1 MFYVHAIVGRMSHSF
16 APDLY
21 KHMKLDAADECAAL
35 GILLAARDADLE
47 GHGVTANDPRRKEIQ
62 LCYSILSKPEVRK
75 HYDDAIAAGRK
86 ITWPEVEHLAN
97 FGTWPDPVT
106 RMNVSESP
114 QQTHGWSKPQG
125 RPQQGPQRQQPQQF
139 AQPQPQQSPQQQPQ
153 QAPYAQTQQ
162 PQASPYAQPFNP
174 YQQPNH
180 QHQQIVPQQ
189 TQGVYHP
196 SVDPAVADRP
206 SSGTRVGMAFLDYF
220 LLSIVPLALV
230 AGDSVVAGVVA
241 GILVAVLFV
250 GTEVAFGGS
259 PAKLMLGYR
268 VRDVNTGEKLS
279 IEKSIKRQ
287 WFRSILIVPGLGQ
300 TVGLIGAIATSF
312 TINPANE
319 LRGAHDRWAD
329 AEVVK
334 KK

>member
-1 MFYVHAIVGRMSHSF
+1 MVRAIVGRMSHSF

-75 HYDDAIAAGRK
+75 DYDDAIAAGRK

-114 QQTHGWSKPQG
+114 QQTHGWSSPQG
-125 RPQQGPQRQQPQQF
+125 RPQQGPQRQQP
-139 AQPQPQQSPQQQPQ
+139 PQQT
-153 QAPYAQTQQ
+153 PYAQTQQ
-162 PQASPYAQPFNP
+162 PQTSPYAQPFNP
-174 YQQPNH
+174 YQQPNY

-189 TQGVYHP
+189 TQGLYHP

>member
-1 MFYVHAIVGRMSHSF
+1 MSGLRAIVGRMSHSF

-21 KHMKLDAADECAAL
+21 KHMKLDSADECAAL
-35 GILLAARDADLE
+35 GILLAARDAELE

-62 LCYSILSKPEVRK
+62 LCYAILSKPEVRK
-75 HYDDAIAAGRK
+75 QYDDAISAGRK
-86 ITWPEVEHLAN
+86 ITWPEIEHLAN

-106 RMNVSESP
+106 RMNVSETSP
-114 QQTHGWSKPQG
+114 QTHGWSSPQG
-125 RPQQGPQRQQPQQF
+125 NPQQGPQRQPF
-139 AQPQPQQSPQQQPQ
+139 MQQPPQ
-153 QAPYAQTQQ
+153 AAPYAQPQQ

-174 YQQPNH
+174 YQQPNY
-180 QHQQIVPQQ
+180 QHQQVAPQQ
-189 TQGVYHP
+189 AQGLYQTP
-196 SVDPAVADRP
+196 ADPRIADRP
-206 SSGTRVGMAFLDYF
+206 SSGTRVGMAFLDYI
-220 LLSIVPLALV
+220 LLSILPLGLL
-230 AGDSVVAGVVA
+230 AGDSVSASVVA
-241 GILVAVLFV
+241 GILMAVLFV

-259 PAKLMLGYR
+259 PAKLLLGYR

-287 WFRSILIVPGLGQ
+287 WFRSILVVPGLGQ
-300 TVGLIGAIATSF
+300 TVGLLGAIATSF
-312 TINPANE
+312 TINPANG

>member
-1 MFYVHAIVGRMSHSF
+1 MSHSF

-21 KHMKLDAADECAAL
+21 KHMKLDSADESAAL

-47 GHGVTANDPRRKEIQ
+47 SRGVTANDPRRKEIQ
-62 LCYSILSKPEVRK
+62 LCYSVLSKPEVRK
-75 HYDDAIAAGRK
+75 HYDDAIAAGRR
-86 ITWPEVEHLAN
+86 ITWPEIEHLAN

-106 RMNVSESP
+106 RMNVSETP
-114 QQTHGWSKPQG
+114 QQTHGWSSPQG
-125 RPQQGPQRQQPQQF
+125 MPQQGPQR
-139 AQPQPQQSPQQQPQ
+139 SPQPQ
-153 QAPYAQTQQ
+153 QAPYAPYGQTQQ
-162 PQASPYAQPFNP
+162 PQQSPYAQPFNP
-174 YQQPNH
+174 YQKPNY
-180 QHQQIVPQQ
+180 QHQQVVPQQ
-189 TQGVYHP
+189 ADAMSQMP
-196 SVDPAVADRP
+196 LDPRAAQRP

-220 LLSIVPLALV
+220 LLSIIPGALV
-230 AGDSVVAGVVA
+230 LGSSMIAAAIS
-241 GILVAVLFV
+241 GILMAVLFV

-259 PAKLMLGYR
+259 PAKLIMGYR
-268 VRDVNTGEKLS
+268 VRDINTGDNLS
-279 IEKSIKRQ
+279 VEQSIKRQ

-300 TVGLIGAIATSF
+300 TVGMIGALATSF